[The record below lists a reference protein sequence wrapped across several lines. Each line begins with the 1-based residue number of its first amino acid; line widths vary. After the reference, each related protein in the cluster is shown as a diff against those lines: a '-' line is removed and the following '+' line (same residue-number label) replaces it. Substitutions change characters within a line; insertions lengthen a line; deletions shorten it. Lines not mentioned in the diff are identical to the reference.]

1 MENNE
6 NNFDMNEEKNEVTP
20 EQAPE
25 TPVAPEAPAPEA
37 PKAAQAAPAA
47 GADEGKGFS
56 IAALVLGILG
66 IVIAWVP
73 LVSVFAFICAILGI
87 IFGVKGK
94 KMSAAVYGKPSGM
107 ATAGFVLGIIGVAF
121 ATLALIVVGCSVG
134 CAACLGTG
142 AGALSELDGLY

>member
-20 EQAPE
+20 EKASE
-25 TPVAPEAPAPEA
+25 TPAAPAAPAPET

-56 IAALVLGILG
+56 IAALVLGIVG
-66 IVIAWVP
+66 IIGGWFPVIQYFT
-73 LVSVFAFICAILGI
+73 LICAILGI

-121 ATLALIVVGCSVG
+121 AVLGIICIIGFLG
-134 CAACLGTG
+134 CLGAG
-142 AGALSELDGLY
+142 VGALSELEGLY

>member
-56 IAALVLGILG
+56 IAALVLGIAG
-66 IVIAWVP
+66 IVGGWFPVIQYFT
-73 LVSVFAFICAILGI
+73 LVCAILGI

-94 KMSAAVYGKPSGM
+94 KMSAAVYWQALRNGYRRLRARHHRRCFCRNRYHLHYRMYGM
-107 ATAGFVLGIIGVAF
+107 HRRRCRRT
-121 ATLALIVVGCSVG
+121 VG
-134 CAACLGTG
+134 A
-142 AGALSELDGLY
+142 

>member
-25 TPVAPEAPAPEA
+25 TPAAPEAPAPEA

-56 IAALVLGILG
+56 IAALVLGIAG
-66 IVIAWVP
+66 IVGGWFP
-73 LVSVFAFICAILGI
+73 GYSVFHI
-87 IFGVKGK
+87 
-94 KMSAAVYGKPSGM
+94 GM
-107 ATAGFVLGIIGVAF
+107 RDLRYYFR
-121 ATLALIVVGCSVG
+121 C
-134 CAACLGTG
+134 
-142 AGALSELDGLY
+142 

>member
-25 TPVAPEAPAPEA
+25 TPAAPEAPAPEA

-56 IAALVLGILG
+56 IAALVLGIAG
-66 IVIAWVP
+66 IVGGWFPVIQYFT
-73 LVSVFAFICAILGI
+73 LVCAILGI

-107 ATAGFVLGIIGVAF
+107 ATAGFVLGIIGVAI
-121 ATLALIVVGCSVG
+121 AVIGIICIIG
-134 CAACLGTG
+134 CAACIGAG